1 MKAVDLLIH
10 SLRQVF
16 GNLGGVLKVTGLLYA
31 LQVAV
36 MFLLSPGMMMG
47 GGFAMGG
54 DGMGGGMVLAGF
66 AAAIASV
73 VIGLWMAVA
82 WHRYI
87 LKSELNG
94 SPLPPF
100 QGDRVLAYFGY
111 SLLVGLIVVPVV
123 LVLMVLIFP
132 ILVPEM
138 RTLDP
143 VRIMERSFQLKV
155 ALVMSAFYIPLGAL
169 LFRLSSVL
177 PAAAIGV
184 PLGIGQ
190 AWEKTAGSTGTMIV
204 LAFLV
209 AAGLFIFD
217 LPVSLGLVQGYW
229 PVMIWLVAS
238 NWVKWVVGVSILTT
252 IYGHYVEGRPLVTQA
267 G

>member
-1 MKAVDLLIH
+1 MKAVDLMTH
-10 SLRQVF
+10 SLRQVS

-36 MFLLSPGMMMG
+36 MFLVSPQFMLA
-47 GGFAMGG
+47 GGFAKSG
-54 DGMGGGMVLAGF
+54 DEVGGGMVLAGF
-66 AAAIASV
+66 LAAIASI

-100 QGDRVLAYFGY
+100 RGDRVLAYFGY

-123 LVLMVLIFP
+123 LLLMFVLFP
-132 ILVPEM
+132 LLMPDM
-138 RTLDP
+138 RTVDP
-143 VRIMERSFQLKV
+143 ASMMDGSFQLKI
-155 ALVMSAFYIPLGAL
+155 ALIMSLVYIPLGAL

-190 AWEKTAGSTGTMIV
+190 SWEKTAGSTGTMIV

-209 AAGLFIFD
+209 AAGVIVID
-217 LPVSLGLVQGYW
+217 LPVTLGLLQGYW
-229 PVMIWLVAS
+229 PVMIWLLAS
-238 NWVKWVVGVSILTT
+238 NWVKWVVGVSVLTT
-252 IYGHYVEGRPLVTQA
+252 IYGHYVEGRPLITQA